1 MSTAR
6 IRRLLSQRQPR
17 DTDGVGYSE
26 QQHDTS
32 SVKHS
37 RKESWFTSRRPQ
49 SRKRPPT
56 PIAISRPQSVHDVLV
71 PLPPLPAGTP
81 RSHSSASSVC
91 SCDYHGEFASPRAA
105 GLRRSPLCSIS
116 STTITTRDKDDWSDR
131 SYRLSSA
138 TSYGSEG
145 PSFLSPSKEPERAQR
160 LVPHKTIG
168 SGSSFGSFEALS
180 SNPPEHKEISSA
192 QEDNNK
198 EPSSDLSI
206 TIQRLV
212 QETDQ
217 AFKAVGSALAESKT
231 MQNSYNETPRLPPL
245 DLENDP
251 QPMTP
256 STLKHSPKRPSYSV
270 YPKVAAPPVLERKSS
285 VTRPKRANSKRA
297 GQMKPQRKAAA
308 VKYVPKQYGTRH
320 KFSENVSGLF
330 SGRRFKK
337 IEPDEMLTPT
347 QIEQYRLRRLS
358 KLKTE
363 NTSEDAIVPVEIES
377 TDTPIDPFNM
387 DDLPSRIGS
396 SGVKW
401 STDTPVD
408 DKPDPDLFGEPVKS
422 DFSIQQGDDELFLGS
437 MPDRPAPAIPGD
449 EMLSKH
455 ASCPA
460 PPPKS
465 HLRGMPRKQLP
476 ALPVIPELTVST
488 DVGDELFIDTSLT
501 PRDSEYHEDYVFL
514 RSSACTITMPLF
526 KHGPIRLA
534 KSDLIP
540 DPKLGAEEGLDWT
553 AFQMAILGGAGDWFS
568 DSEDTIRQREA
579 EEAADLMDWWDE
591 WHFERAGG
599 LVKKETE
606 QLPSPTSTIT
616 ESGEDYSDFSYSDI
630 ERNNPYSPNHRWQQT
645 MQEAATEGRSLE
657 LSMPPRA
664 TCHGFWD
671 EDHDKLYNSGGVQRW
686 TTEGKPERESLLS
699 LPQSPMLDFTLV
711 TSDNGDV
718 DFVPMGYNLGHD
730 LGDFLKWEA
739 ENVYSDDTLWDG
751 GVI

>member
-17 DTDGVGYSE
+17 STDGVGYGE
-26 QQHDTS
+26 QNDTD
-32 SVKHS
+32 SVKPS

-56 PIAISRPQSVHDVLV
+56 PPSYQQAAKSARCPGPLTASTNRDPTVTFLVQLSLQLRP
-71 PLPPLPAGTP
+71 PWG
-81 RSHSSASSVC
+81 VC
-91 SCDYHGEFASPRAA
+91 FSQGCG
-105 GLRRSPLCSIS
+105 
-116 STTITTRDKDDWSDR
+116 DKDDWSDR

-145 PSFLSPSKEPERAQR
+145 PSFLTPSKEPERAHR

-168 SGSSFGSFEALS
+168 SGSSLGSFEALS
-180 SNPPEHKEISSA
+180 SNPPDHKEIPPV
-192 QEDNNK
+192 QEVDNN
-198 EPSSDLSI
+198 ESSSDLSI

-245 DLENDP
+245 DLEQDP
-251 QPMTP
+251 QPTTP
-256 STLKHSPKRPSYSV
+256 RTFKHSPKRPSYSV
-270 YPKVAAPPVLERKSS
+270 YPKVAAPPVLERKAS
-285 VTRPKRANSKRA
+285 VTRPKRTNSKRTK
-297 GQMKPQRKAAA
+297 QMKPQRKVPA
-308 VKYVPKQYGTRH
+308 VKYVPKQPGTRL
-320 KFSENVSGLF
+320 KISENVSGLF

-337 IEPDEMLTPT
+337 IEADEMLTPT

-363 NTSEDAIVPVEIES
+363 TSEDTTVPAESES

-401 STDTPVD
+401 TDTPVD
-408 DKPDPDLFGEPVKS
+408 DKPDPDLFGEPVKQ

-437 MPDRPAPAIPGD
+437 MPDRPAPPIPGD
-449 EMLSKH
+449 ERSSKH
-455 ASCPA
+455 ASFPA

-476 ALPVIPELTVST
+476 ALPAIPELTVST
-488 DVGDELFIDTSLT
+488 EVGDELFIETSLT
-501 PRDSEYHEDYVFL
+501 PRDSEYDEEFVFL
-514 RSSACTITMPLF
+514 RSSPCTITVPLF
-526 KHGPIRLA
+526 KHGPIRLS

-568 DSEDTIRQREA
+568 DSEDTIRQRDA
-579 EEAADLMDWWDE
+579 EEVADLMDWWDE
-591 WHFERAGG
+591 WHFERTGG

-606 QLPSPTSTIT
+606 PAAPSPTST

-630 ERNNPYSPNHRWQQT
+630 ERDNPYSPDHRWQQT
-645 MQEAATEGRSLE
+645 MQRAAAEGRSLE

-671 EDHDKLYNSGGVQRW
+671 EDHEKLYNGGGVQRW
-686 TTEGKPERESLLS
+686 TTEGGKPERESLLS

-739 ENVYSDDTLWDG
+739 ENVYSDDTFWDG

>member
-17 DTDGVGYSE
+17 NADGVGYSE
-26 QQHDTS
+26 HNDTS
-32 SVKHS
+32 PVKPS

-56 PIAISRPQSVHDVLV
+56 PIIISRPQSLHDVRV
-71 PLPPLPAGTP
+71 PLPPLPTGTP
-81 RSHSSASSVC
+81 RSHSSTSSLC
-91 SCDYHGEFASPRAA
+91 SCDQHGEFASPRAA

-116 STTITTRDKDDWSDR
+116 SSTITTTRDKDDWSDR
-131 SYRLSSA
+131 SFRLSSA

-168 SGSSFGSFEALS
+168 SGSSLGSFEALS
-180 SNPPEHKEISSA
+180 SQPPKHKETSPV
-192 QEDNNK
+192 QEADNK

-206 TIQRLV
+206 SIQCLV
-212 QETDQ
+212 QETDE

-231 MQNSYNETPRLPPL
+231 MYNSFNETPKLPPL
-245 DLENDP
+245 DLEQDSR
-251 QPMTP
+251 PMTP
-256 STLKHSPKRPSYSV
+256 KTFKPILKRPSYSP
-270 YPKVAAPPVLERKSS
+270 YPKVAAPAILEHKSS
-285 VTRPKRANSKRA
+285 LTKPKRNNSKRA
-297 GQMKPQRKAAA
+297 KQMKPARKAAA

-320 KFSENVSGLF
+320 KISENMSGLF

-363 NTSEDAIVPVEIES
+363 TSEETIVPVESES
-377 TDTPIDPFNM
+377 TDTPIEPFHM

-396 SGVKW
+396 SGFKL
-401 STDTPVD
+401 TTGTPVD
-408 DKPDPDLFGEPVKS
+408 DKPDPNLFDEPVKR
-422 DFSIQQGDDELFLGS
+422 DFSIQQRDDELFLGS
-437 MPDRPAPAIPGD
+437 MPDRPAPPIPGD
-449 EMLSKH
+449 EKSSKH
-455 ASCPA
+455 ASFPA

-476 ALPVIPELTVST
+476 ALPAIPEMTVST
-488 DVGDELFIDTSLT
+488 TVGDELFIDTSLS
-501 PRDSEYHEDYVFL
+501 PRDSEYDEDYVFF
-514 RSSACTITMPLF
+514 RSSPCTINMPLF
-526 KHGPIRLA
+526 KHGPIRLS

-540 DPKLGAEEGLDWT
+540 DPKLGAEELDWT

-579 EEAADLMDWWDE
+579 EDLDELMDWWDE
-591 WHFERAGG
+591 WHFENTGG
-599 LVKKETE
+599 LVREE
-606 QLPSPTSTIT
+606 LESRSPTST

-630 ERNNPYSPNHRWQQT
+630 ERDNPYSPHHRWQRT
-645 MQEAATEGRSLE
+645 MQKVAAEGRPLE

-664 TCHGFWD
+664 TSHGFWD
-671 EDHDKLYNSGGVQRW
+671 EDEKLYNGGGIQRW
-686 TTEGKPERESLLS
+686 TTEGGKPERESLLS
-699 LPQSPMLDFTLV
+699 MPQSPMLDFTVV

-730 LGDFLKWEA
+730 LGDFLRWEA